1 MITLMQEVISSIV
14 ACYCAGLNSLEDA
27 SMQARWAKDSI
38 FDAMADALT
47 GSSAVQVAEL
57 MMETGDKMMSMHIA
71 HDTFSTLPC
80 FPTTRPDNCKMTGM
94 QSKPQMCSL
103 QLHHRCCVHV
113 YGSVSFVAC

>member
-57 MMETGDKMMSMHIA
+57 MMETGDKKMSMHTA
-71 HDTFSTLPC
+71 HDTFCLLAC
-80 FPTTRPDNCKMTGM
+80 
-94 QSKPQMCSL
+94 
-103 QLHHRCCVHV
+103 LHTALL
-113 YGSVSFVAC
+113 SNN